1 MTIIVLLAI
10 AGIILIC
17 LEVILPGMILGILGL
32 IASMTSIFLVFTT
45 EQMPPLFDDIGGRF
59 LLFSII
65 LIFSIIIGLFWLKHF
80 DKVPVVNGLI
90 LGEVKDSNPKD
101 LETDQIIGLKGH
113 ALTDMRPIGKVDIKK
128 SSGIYEFV
136 AENGF
141 IKSGSPIKV
150 IKIKNNQFIV
160 REQ

>member
-45 EQMPPLFDDIGGRF
+45 DQMPPLFDDIGGRF

-65 LIFSIIIGLFWLKHF
+65 LIFSIISGLFWLKYF
-80 DKVPVVNGLI
+80 DKVPLVKGLI
-90 LGEVKDSNPKD
+90 LDEVKGTNPENLD
-101 LETDQIIGLKGH
+101 TNQLIG
-113 ALTDMRPIGKVDIKK
+113 
-128 SSGIYEFV
+128 S
-136 AENGF
+136 
-141 IKSGSPIKV
+141 
-150 IKIKNNQFIV
+150 
-160 REQ
+160 

>member
-65 LIFSIIIGLFWLKHF
+65 LIFSIIIGLFWLNHF
-80 DKVPVVNGLI
+80 DKVPFVNGLI
-90 LGEVKDSNPKD
+90 LDDVKDSNPKD
-101 LETDQIIGLKGH
+101 
-113 ALTDMRPIGKVDIKK
+113 
-128 SSGIYEFV
+128 
-136 AENGF
+136 
-141 IKSGSPIKV
+141 
-150 IKIKNNQFIV
+150 
-160 REQ
+160 

>member
-45 EQMPPLFDDIGGRF
+45 DQMPPLFDDIGGRF

-65 LIFSIIIGLFWLKHF
+65 ALLISTFFLLVPLWSILFGARRASL
-80 DKVPVVNGLI
+80 
-90 LGEVKDSNPKD
+90 
-101 LETDQIIGLKGH
+101 
-113 ALTDMRPIGKVDIKK
+113 
-128 SSGIYEFV
+128 
-136 AENGF
+136 
-141 IKSGSPIKV
+141 
-150 IKIKNNQFIV
+150 
-160 REQ
+160 

>member
-1 MTIIVLLAI
+1 MTIIVSLAI

-45 EQMPPLFDDIGGRF
+45 DQMPPLFDDIGGRF

-65 LIFSIIIGLFWLKHF
+65 LIFSIISGLFWLKYF
-80 DKVPVVNGLI
+80 DKVPLVKGLI
-90 LGEVKDSNPKD
+90 LDEDKGTNPENLD
-101 LETDQIIGLKGH
+101 ANQLIGSKGN
-113 ALTDMRPIGKVDIKK
+113 ALTDMRPVGRVDIKK
-128 SSGIYEFV
+128 PSGSYEFV

>member
-1 MTIIVLLAI
+1 MTIIVSLAI

-45 EQMPPLFDDIGGRF
+45 DQMPPLFDDIGGRF

-65 LIFSIIIGLFWLKHF
+65 LIFSIISGLFWLKYF
-80 DKVPVVNGLI
+80 DKVPLVKGLI
-90 LGEVKDSNPKD
+90 LNEDKDTNPENLD
-101 LETDQIIGLKGH
+101 ANQLIGSKGI
-113 ALTDMRPIGKVDIKK
+113 ALTDMRPVGRVDIKK
-128 SSGIYEFV
+128 PSGSYEFV

-141 IKSGSPIKV
+141 IKSGSAIKV